1 MNELTLTDDEK
12 QRIYALRQ
20 RLVFEL
26 LPLVKKVESISQ
38 ELLNIMNE
46 AKARS
51 TRTQCTMNALRRPS
65 LN

>member
-1 MNELTLTDDEK
+1 MDDLTLTDDEK

-26 LPLVKKVESISQ
+26 LPLVRKVEAISQ

-46 AKARS
+46 AKART
-51 TRTQCTMNALRRPS
+51 TRTQLTARAIRKHS

>member
-1 MNELTLTDDEK
+1 MNELTLTEDEK

-46 AKARS
+46 ARAR
-51 TRTQCTMNALRRPS
+51 TTQTQRTLNAIRKPS